1 MFESGWHVV
10 ETLCTIVGAWVLVAG
25 LLGTVWMVFV
35 AHDRREPISVPVD
48 AFASASSAPRRRE
61 RRAQT
66 WHDVPGWVA
75 RDREWA
81 VAVVLLGAPTV
92 ADRTHSYVD
101 FPSRSIDWPGMLVA
115 ASTWSEEDRLLIYT
129 AYDLASVSR
138 DAKGDR
144 LSGDH
149 VTLQQLVGV
158 GGHVAER
165 LQAAVDVRRGRC
177 DYLTALIRSGGL
189 G

>member
-1 MFESGWHVV
+1 MISSGWHVV
-10 ETLCTIVGAWVLVAG
+10 ATVCMIVGAWVLVAG
-25 LLGTVWMVFV
+25 LLASVWTVVV
-35 AHDRREPISVPVD
+35 PHDRRDRLPAPVE
-48 AFASASSAPRRRE
+48 AFAAASSTSKE

-66 WHDVPGWVA
+66 WDDVPGWVA

-92 ADRTHSYVD
+92 ADRTHSFVD
-101 FPSRSIDWPGMLVA
+101 FPSRSIDWPGLLVA
-115 ASTWSEEDRLLIYT
+115 ASSWPQDDRLLIYT

-144 LSGDH
+144 LGGDH
-149 VTLQQLVGV
+149 VTLQQLVGMDED
-158 GGHVAER
+158 VAER

-177 DYLTALIRSGGL
+177 DYLTALVRAGGL